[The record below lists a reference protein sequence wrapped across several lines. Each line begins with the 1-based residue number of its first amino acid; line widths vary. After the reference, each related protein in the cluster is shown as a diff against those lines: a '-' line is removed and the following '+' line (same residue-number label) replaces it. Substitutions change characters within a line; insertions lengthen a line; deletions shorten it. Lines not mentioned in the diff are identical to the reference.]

1 MTEMLQANWN
11 YPTAISVGAGRLA
24 EVAAACAKLGINR
37 PLLVTDPGVLA
48 LPFTQP
54 LLALCKVSGNGAG
67 VFSDIKSNPTA
78 ASVEAG
84 AAQFRSGQHDGVIA
98 LGGGS
103 ALDCGKTIAALA
115 PQTGTLWQQ
124 QASDG
129 NWAGFDK
136 VPVAPIIAIPT
147 TAGTGSE
154 VGRAAVVT
162 DPEMQLKK
170 IVWHPDMLPAL
181 VILDPELTTGLPAAL
196 TAATGM
202 DALSHNLEALC
213 APGYHPMA
221 AGIGLQGMRLVKDNL
236 LTAVEQGS
244 DLNART
250 NMLVASSMGATA
262 FQRGLGGMHA
272 LSHSLGAVYDA
283 HHGLLNAILMP
294 YVLKANETAIGDTM
308 QLIVSSLGLPGNGL
322 RAVMEWVLSL
332 REQIGI
338 AHSLAEIGIGYDES
352 ARIGAMAAVDSTAA
366 TNPILH
372 SADTYSRI
380 FEQACRGEL

>member
-1 MTEMLQANWN
+1 MLQANWN

-24 EVAAACAKLGINR
+24 EVAAACVTLGINR

-48 LPFTQP
+48 LPFAQT
-54 LLALCKVSGNGAG
+54 LVALCSSSANGAG

-84 AAQFRSGQHDGVIA
+84 AAQFRSGKHDGVIA

-115 PQTGTLWQQ
+115 PQSGTLWQQ
-124 QASDG
+124 QDSDG
-129 NWAGFDK
+129 NWSGFDK
-136 VPVAPIIAIPT
+136 VAAAPIIAIPT

-162 DPEMQLKK
+162 DPEIQLKK
-170 IVWHPDMLPAL
+170 IVWHPGMLPTL
-181 VILDPELTTGLPAAL
+181 VILDPELTVGLPAGL

-221 AGIGLQGMRLVKDNL
+221 EGIGLQGMRLVKDNL
-236 LTAVEQGS
+236 LTAVEQGG
-244 DLNART
+244 DLTART

-272 LSHSLGAVYDA
+272 LAHSLGAVYDA
-283 HHGLLNAILMP
+283 HHGVLNAILMP
-294 YVLKANETAIGDTM
+294 YVLKANEAAIGDTM
-308 QLIVSSLGLPGNGL
+308 HLIASSLGLPGTGFS
-322 RAVMEWVLSL
+322 AVMEWVLSL
-332 REQIGI
+332 REQTGI
-338 AHSLAEIGIGYDES
+338 AHSLAEIGIVDDES

-380 FEQACRGEL
+380 FEQACRGQL